1 MYLKTPGRHGPGQ
14 SAILIKMLPVEII
27 KTKRGKEKG
36 RKNGNVGMAIG
47 KALSECSFLRHIS
60 YTYIL

>member
-1 MYLKTPGRHGPGQ
+1 MHFFLNTHTC
-14 SAILIKMLPVEII
+14 MEII

-36 RKNGNVGMAIG
+36 RKNDNVGMAIG
-47 KALSECSFLRHIS
+47 KALSECIFLRHIS